1 MGAPAAASHRAG
13 QRNLDLLPAGE
24 VGPASRLAKLFG
36 CDTALYLSIERW
48 ESQYVVLATSI
59 NVAFNYDIKSCK
71 TGETLWA
78 DTPQLSYSPQ
88 ASNSGNPLADL
99 IAQAVRAAIEKGAPN
114 YIHLAQLANAVAAG
128 TLGKGVPAGPDLP
141 NVYRA
146 DLDQFPVSA
155 Q

>member
-1 MGAPAAASHRAG
+1 M
-13 QRNLDLLPAGE
+13 
-24 VGPASRLAKLFG
+24 
-36 CDTALYLSIERW
+36 
-48 ESQYVVLATSI
+48 VLATSI

-71 TGETLWA
+71 TGETLWT
-78 DTPQLSYSPQ
+78 DTQQLSYSPQ
-88 ASNSGNPLADL
+88 ASHSGNPLADL

-114 YIHLAQLANAVAAG
+114 YIPLAQLANAVAAG
-128 TLGKGVPAGPDLP
+128 TLGKGVPACPYLP